1 MSSEG
6 SDPNADTDTDADADT
21 DADTDADATV
31 DGDRTR
37 VVNTGDGYERVD
49 DADAPAGT
57 DSTTAGD
64 APADAD
70 DLGRAGWVLVAVVVI
85 AFLVV
90 PGIIYVRPTVPGELG
105 FRFLAAMLVLPF
117 LPALLLGVTA
127 VWSLAAGGE

>member
-1 MSSEG
+1 VSSEG
-6 SDPNADTDTDADADT
+6 SDPNAD
-21 DADTDADATV
+21 ATP
-31 DGDRTR
+31 DDDRPR

-49 DADAPAGT
+49 DADANAPAGT
-57 DSTTAGD
+57 DSTPDGD
-64 APADAD
+64 APADTDAD
-70 DLGRAGWVLVAVVVI
+70 GDGLGRTGWVLVAVVVV

-127 VWSLAAGGE
+127 VWSLVAGGE

>member
-6 SDPNADTDTDADADT
+6 NDAHA
-21 DADTDADATV
+21 
-31 DGDRTR
+31 DGDAGGGAPADSSDDSTRRAGDR

-49 DADAPAGT
+49 GAPAERDEGDGGET
-57 DSTTAGD
+57 GSAGGD
-64 APADAD
+64 EE

-90 PGIIYVRPTVPGELG
+90 PGIIYVRPTAPSELG

-117 LPALLLGVTA
+117 VPALLLGITA
-127 VWSLAAGGE
+127 VWSLAVGGE

>member
-6 SDPNADTDTDADADT
+6 SNA
-21 DADTDADATV
+21 
-31 DGDRTR
+31 GDRR
-37 VVNTGDGYERVD
+37 VVTTGDGYERVD
-49 DADAPAGT
+49 DESDAPTGA
-57 DSTTAGD
+57 D

-70 DLGRAGWVLVAVVVI
+70 TDADGLGRAGWVLVAVVVI

-90 PGIIYVRPTVPGELG
+90 PGIIYLRPTAPGELG

-117 LPALLLGVTA
+117 FPAVLLGVTA

>member
-6 SDPNADTDTDADADT
+6 TNA
-21 DADTDADATV
+21 
-31 DGDRTR
+31 GDRR

-49 DADAPAGT
+49 DADAEDEPPT
-57 DSTTAGD
+57 
-64 APADAD
+64 DAD
-70 DLGRAGWVLVAVVVI
+70 DDGLGRAGWVLVAVVVI

-90 PGIIYVRPTVPGELG
+90 PGIIYVRPTAPGELG

-127 VWSLAAGGE
+127 VWSLVAGGE

>member
-6 SDPNADTDTDADADT
+6 SNA
-21 DADTDADATV
+21 
-31 DGDRTR
+31 GDHR

-49 DADAPAGT
+49 DADADDEPST
-57 DSTTAGD
+57 D
-64 APADAD
+64 ADA
-70 DLGRAGWVLVAVVVI
+70 DLGRAGWVLVAVVVV

-90 PGIIYVRPTVPGELG
+90 PGIIYVRPTAPGELG

-127 VWSLAAGGE
+127 VWSLVAGGE